1 MAAFQRLMA
10 QNPVG
15 LGLAAAIWV
24 LALMALA
31 TAAGFD
37 LRTQVA
43 PVGAALSLVL
53 GLTLY
58 LSKERSERRRKTLE
72 AYEKQFLDKTLREA
86 IHSLRLAV
94 AEGRYAETT
103 AAAPESHLGLTTLLL
118 NYLETCCAGARHGLY
133 DRDLLREFLGPL
145 AQFMVENFLVAPCR
159 GRLPTEVFL
168 PLGTGSSG
176 VAPEEAAAPF
186 PNLRRFFP
194 EMIAAAQARD
204 SDYAPAPS
212 LR

>member
-1 MAAFQRLMA
+1 
-10 QNPVG
+10 
-15 LGLAAAIWV
+15 LAWAWPPQFGCWRSWPWRPLPASICGPRWHRSEPHSAWCS
-24 LALMALA
+24 AL
-31 TAAGFD
+31 
-37 LRTQVA
+37 
-43 PVGAALSLVL
+43 
-53 GLTLY
+53 

-118 NYLETCCAGARHGLY
+118 NYLETCCADARHGLY